1 MRAPIGTAVSR
12 EAVAGE
18 RADTRST
25 RLLNA
30 NVERSRS
37 MARRLDYLVLRI
49 VAIVMALGLTGYS
62 AWLSWAHFGEP
73 TGPIAAATGAGLFV
87 FGEYAWRDRQR
98 LRAMLLFGLGALA
111 LAISGTVVLHRVSA
125 TEEARLQA
133 ARSTNLPRVE
143 AAKAL
148 SDAQEALAAA
158 VAAAEGE
165 CRSGRGARC
174 AGLEQREEAARQR
187 VAEARTKLVGL
198 GAQAAEDP
206 GTQHIAALLSISAA
220 RYQQIAP
227 ALLPMWLELTAP
239 LLLSIGLAPSGRQAR
254 AQVRTRRKRKKRR
267 GPRSVNPSAVI
278 PLRRS
283 N

>member
-1 MRAPIGTAVSR
+1 
-12 EAVAGE
+12 
-18 RADTRST
+18 
-25 RLLNA
+25 
-30 NVERSRS
+30 
-37 MARRLDYLVLRI
+37 MARRLDYFALRI

-62 AWLSWAHFGEP
+62 AWLSWSHFGEP
-73 TGPIAAATGAGLFV
+73 TGPIAAVTGAGLFV

-98 LRAMLLFGLGALA
+98 LRALFLFGLGALA

-133 ARSTNLPRVE
+133 ARSTTLPRAD

-148 SDAQEALAAA
+148 SDAKEALAAA

-198 GAQAAEDP
+198 GAQSADDP
-206 GTQHIAALLSISAA
+206 GTQRIAALLSISAA

-227 ALLPMWLELTAP
+227 ALLPLWLETTAP
-239 LLLSIGLAPSGRQAR
+239 LLLSIGLAPSRRGGK
-254 AQVRTRRKRKKRR
+254 AQVLKRRKRKKRL
-267 GPRSVNPSAVI
+267 GPKSVNPSAVI